1 MSKYA
6 TGDTSASTSA
16 PSPSVNAV
24 SPWSQVAARP
34 SAGDAVRRPRQ
45 YRYAAVA
52 VPTIGT
58 GSKLQSSSGDH
69 SMLVVYVTNSMRAYT
84 AKLTTV
90 MYDHCSATARAW
102 AAVIGDVPR
111 MWPMTRLI
119 VHSPTRINS
128 ARSTPYQTVETSMYV
143 PFWRFHPN

>member
-1 MSKYA
+1 MWSHCNVMSKKA
-6 TGDTSASTSA
+6 MGDTSASTSA

-24 SPWSQVAARP
+24 SPWSQVARRP

-69 SMLVVYVTNSMRAYT
+69 SMLVVLRDEFDEGVHREGDDSDVRPLLRQRSSM
-84 AKLTTV
+84 
-90 MYDHCSATARAW
+90 
-102 AAVIGDVPR
+102 G
-111 MWPMTRLI
+111 
-119 VHSPTRINS
+119 
-128 ARSTPYQTVETSMYV
+128 
-143 PFWRFHPN
+143 